1 MTRLS
6 PDEDS
11 RLWTLD
17 EIGRLVSDSGDPAET
32 LTNVA
37 LLIQRRF
44 QTDVCSVYL
53 LEPDRTSLVLA
64 ATIGLRGDSVG
75 RVRMRLSEGL
85 VGLVAEQLEPQVVP
99 DATTHPRFKY
109 FPETGEAPHQS
120 FLGVPVIHHGLL
132 QGVLVVQ
139 TKEPRAYGADDVR
152 MLTVAGRQLAPI
164 VSEARTAGQFVAPA
178 RQRLAE
184 LAQNLWWSW
193 DHESTSVFR
202 ELDPQLFREC
212 DNNPIALMQRM
223 SGEQLEDR
231 VSQLALQS
239 RINYASRRLHE
250 YLDSTQSWG
259 ARHAGV
265 LWARPVAYFSAEF
278 GLHESIPIYS
288 GGLGILAGDHIKSA
302 SDLGIPLVGVGL
314 YYDQGY
320 FRQRLDA
327 DRWQQEDY
335 LQGDHRL
342 LPMEPATHDG
352 EPLTVSINTRT
363 GVIHA
368 RVWKMA
374 VGRNTLL
381 LLDSNVD
388 GNSPEDREL
397 TSRLYGGDIRVR
409 VRQELLLGIGGVR
422 ALAALGISPGVAHL
436 NEGHSAFA
444 ALELLRLRMQTEGID
459 AIEAIRR
466 VAPQVVFTT
475 HTPVPAGHD
484 RFPADLIEEHLGP
497 LRDALG
503 LDFNTFMGL
512 GRVEPQDPHEGFCM
526 TVLALKL
533 SRRANAVSSLH
544 GQVSRAMWSNLYPGK
559 DEEQIPIGHITN
571 GVHTHTWLAPAMRQ
585 VYDRHFGPD
594 WPRRAGKP
602 GFWDAIE
609 DVDDGELWETH
620 QILKVQLIE
629 SARRRAVRF
638 AERRGESA
646 EDIAA
651 LRRALSFDGLTIGF
665 ARRFATYKR
674 ASLMLQDIDA
684 LAALERP
691 AQAGAVHLRG
701 QVASEGPSRQ
711 AAAPADRAAGERPEV
726 RGQDPVP
733 RGLRHQRGPTPRPR
747 RGPVGEQPA
756 PAARSVRHQRP
767 EGRAQRRP
775 EPLDPRWLVG
785 GGLRR
790 PERLRDWRGRD
801 PQRRRDPRRPRRR
814 RAAADA
820 ARRGDSAVLRPR
832 PRRSAARLDRPDE
845 ARHPHP
851 RLALQR
857 GPDGHGLRA
866 QGLRAGGRRHQ
877 QPHVPVTRA
886 VSHATGVLPGARPSP
901 RRALLSWPLRRRRAP
916 CLSLSIPVAA
926 ATLDQSAFLS
936 ACSPLGPS
944 HQSPAQP
951 ASSERRALDACRRI
965 RAHLEQRPGRP
976 VALRLHPAEHV
987 PRVWARQGHDDREDA
1002 HARELLALRGLRGDL
1017 ERRSAHRGSAPQ
1029 GWPRQRP
1036 VLGLTEP
1043 LG

>member
-120 FLGVPVIHHGLL
+120 FLGVPVIDHGLL

-139 TKEPRAYGADDVR
+139 TKEPRSYGADDVR

-231 VSQLALQS
+231 VSKLALQS

-342 LPMEPATHDG
+342 LPMEPATRNG

-444 ALELLRLRMQTEGID
+444 ALELLRLRMQTEGVD

-503 LDFNTFMGL
+503 LDFNTLMGL

-544 GQVSRAMWSNLYPGK
+544 GQVSRAMWSSLYPGK

-594 WPRRAGKP
+594 WPRRAGKA

-646 EDIAA
+646 EEIAA

-684 LAALERP
+684 LAALVNDPRKPVQFIFAGKSHPKDHPGKQLLQQIARLVNDPRFAGKILFLEDYDINVGRRLVHGVDLWANNPRRP
-691 AQAGAVHLRG
+691 LEACGTSGQKVVLNGGLNLSILDGWWAEAYDGQNGFAIGGGETHSDVGIHDARDADALLRTLRDE
-701 QVASEGPSRQ
+701 VIPLYY
-711 AAAPADRAAGERPEV
+711 DRDRDG
-726 RGQDPVP
+726 VP
-733 RGLRHQRGPTPRPR
+733 RGWVARMKRAIRTLGWRFSADRM
-747 RGPVGEQPA
+747 VMDYVLKA
-756 PAARSVRHQRP
+756 YVPAA
-767 EGRAQRRP
+767 
-775 EPLDPRWLVG
+775 G
-785 GGLRR
+785 GT
-790 PERLRDWRGRD
+790 
-801 PQRRRDPRRPRRR
+801 
-814 RAAADA
+814 
-820 ARRGDSAVLRPR
+820 S
-832 PRRSAARLDRPDE
+832 
-845 ARHPHP
+845 
-851 RLALQR
+851 
-857 GPDGHGLRA
+857 
-866 QGLRAGGRRHQ
+866 
-877 QPHVPVTRA
+877 
-886 VSHATGVLPGARPSP
+886 SHTFP
-901 RRALLSWPLRRRRAP
+901 
-916 CLSLSIPVAA
+916 
-926 ATLDQSAFLS
+926 
-936 ACSPLGPS
+936 
-944 HQSPAQP
+944 SPAQ
-951 ASSERRALDACRRI
+951 
-965 RAHLEQRPGRP
+965 
-976 VALRLHPAEHV
+976 
-987 PRVWARQGHDDREDA
+987 
-1002 HARELLALRGLRGDL
+1002 
-1017 ERRSAHRGSAPQ
+1017 
-1029 GWPRQRP
+1029 
-1036 VLGLTEP
+1036 
-1043 LG
+1043 